1 MTYVLSRQ
9 FEPDEYHAT
18 RAAALLKEAALRLRG
33 VACIVWEQSDHVGP
47 WVETETTEGAA

>member
-18 RAAALLKEAALRLRG
+18 KAAALLKEAALRLKG
-33 VACIVWEQSDHVGP
+33 PVLLWEMRDESGP
-47 WVETETTEGAA
+47 WVEAESEGEVA